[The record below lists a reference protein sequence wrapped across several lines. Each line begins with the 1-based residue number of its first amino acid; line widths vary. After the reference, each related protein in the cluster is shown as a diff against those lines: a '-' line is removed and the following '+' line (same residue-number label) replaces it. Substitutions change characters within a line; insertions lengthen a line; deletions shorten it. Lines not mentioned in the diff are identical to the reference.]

1 MVRAETPDEPVPMT
15 KRPRKKVER
24 DDLDA
29 ADPAAETSRESEPP
43 RGEDPSEIK
52 GGESS
57 ERDKDEDDGEDAGRG
72 SEPVPPRQSAQSLR
86 EWLNGAPLSDRAH
99 LALGLWLPMLV
110 VLANAWKVRAFT
122 VDDAYISFR
131 FAENLANGNGLV
143 YNVGERVEGYT
154 NFLWTVLLA
163 LFHRFGAPVEAT
175 AKVLGALSASAAL
188 VPTFLLS
195 RRLRPL
201 GSAPS
206 LAPWLLASSF
216 LLTGYA
222 VFGLE
227 TPLFI
232 ALVLTG
238 TERFFREEDADGQK
252 PPLSGLIFALATLT
266 RPEAPLFFAMLVI
279 WQERAIFERKSLLR
293 IAAFAA
299 PVALHLLFRKSY
311 YGAWLPT
318 TLSAKTGDFAL
329 QLRGGNEYIR
339 NYLVHASPIIWLGL
353 GALALAIVKRRR
365 DGLSIAAIGSVYVL
379 YVLFVGGDWMPYF
392 RFLAPAE
399 PFLFLLADVTLR
411 ALLERRDRAVTLG
424 ALAFGAVVAVIR
436 ISSLTSAQRKIIHE
450 EKVFWDDAAG
460 RTADWFVKNAEPG
473 PLAIMDLG
481 YVGYRTGFPIV
492 DMLGLLAPEI
502 AALPG
507 GYTWKVGEGYT
518 DALLQRQPR
527 YFVIIASA
535 RNCQTATTPGGRAV
549 MSDERF
555 RSGYRL
561 REPIT
566 LRGGNAWCIY
576 EKRK

>member
-1 MVRAETPDEPVPMT
+1 MT

-24 DDLDA
+24 EELDA
-29 ADPAAETSRESEPP
+29 PEPARQEDEGSAGSIKEPIEPP
-43 RGEDPSEIK
+43 KFARSIG
-52 GGESS
+52 
-57 ERDKDEDDGEDAGRG
+57 
-72 SEPVPPRQSAQSLR
+72 
-86 EWLNGAPLSDRAH
+86 EWLDGAPLPDRAH
-99 LALGLWLPMLV
+99 VVLGLFLPMVL

-131 FAENLANGNGLV
+131 YAENLANGHGLV
-143 YNVGERVEGYT
+143 YNIGERVEGYT

-163 LFHRFGAPVEAT
+163 LFHRLGAPVPAT
-175 AKVLGALSASAAL
+175 AKILGAISACAAL
-188 VPTFLLS
+188 VPAFLLS
-195 RRLRPL
+195 KRLRPL
-201 GSAPS
+201 QHAPS

-227 TPLFI
+227 TPLFV

-238 TERFFREEDADGQK
+238 TELFFREEDADYAGRK
-252 PPLSGLIFALATLT
+252 KFPLSGLIFALAALT
-266 RPEAPLFFAMLVI
+266 RPEAPLFFGLLVI
-279 WQERAIFERKSLLR
+279 WQERAIFDRKSLLR
-293 IAAFAA
+293 IAVFAA

-318 TLSAKTGDFAL
+318 TLSAKTGDFTQ
-329 QLRGGNEYIR
+329 QLRGGSDYIR
-339 NYLVHASPIIWLGL
+339 TYLLHASPIIWIGL
-353 GALALAIVKRRR
+353 GSVALSILRQKR
-365 DGLSIAAIGSVYVL
+365 DGISIAAMGSVFVFYVL
-379 YVLFVGGDWMPYF
+379 LVGGDWMPFY

-399 PFLFLLADVTLR
+399 PFLFLLADDALR
-411 ALLERRDRAVTLG
+411 GLLERRERAVTLG
-424 ALAFGAVVAVIR
+424 AVAFATLVAVMR
-436 ISSLTSAQRKIIHE
+436 ISTLTAAQRKIIHE

-460 RTADWFVKNAEPG
+460 RTAEWLVKNAEPG
-473 PLAIMDLG
+473 PIGILDIG

-518 DALLQRQPR
+518 DAVFKRNPR
-527 YFVIIASA
+527 YFLVIASG
-535 RNCQTATTPGGRAV
+535 RSCQTATTPAGRAL

-555 RSGYRL
+555 RTGYRL

-566 LRGGNAWCIY
+566 LRSGNAWCIY
-576 EKRK
+576 EKRS